1 LHHAVVEIETANPGL
16 IIRALGPDETQ
27 SPKFRADLKAAKGKV
42 VLTVEAAELGGLTAG
57 LSSWLRL
64 IRTAEEA
71 NGLE

>member
-1 LHHAVVEIETANPGL
+1 LHSAVVEIETANPGL
-16 IIRALGPDETQ
+16 IIRALESDMTP

-71 NGLE
+71 SGLK